1 MSKTLASYL
10 ADRPED
16 QLREMLTGIQ
26 QKRERLQ
33 QEEKDLAFE
42 ERLVDQAL
50 SRKARRTGSTGGGRV
65 SREQVFQ
72 IVSANTARHF
82 KAPEAMAAMNAQ
94 GIEMAA
100 ESLRQHL
107 RRLVKDGRFGREGDS
122 YVNPAV
128 AAPEQ
133 PPIASNGNGQATQAS
148 SESGG
153 TVPEAEREIGIQH
166 GPPQGVE

>member
-16 QLREMLTGIQ
+16 QLQEMLTGIQ

-42 ERLVDQAL
+42 ERLVEQAL
-50 SRKARRTGSTGGGRV
+50 SRKARRTSAVGGRRV

-72 IVSANTARHF
+72 IVSANTGRHF
-82 KAPEAMAAMNAQ
+82 KAPEAMTAMIAE
-94 GIEMAA
+94 GVAMAP

-107 RRLVKDGRFGREGDS
+107 RRLVNDGRFGREGDS
-122 YVNPAV
+122 YVNPV
-128 AAPEQ
+128 APEQ
-133 PPIASNGNGQATQAS
+133 PPAADNGNGQAIQAS
-148 SESGG
+148 SVADG
-153 TVPEAEREIGIQH
+153 TATVEDREIGTSTAPH
-166 GPPQGVE
+166 MG

>member
-1 MSKTLASYL
+1 
-10 ADRPED
+10 
-16 QLREMLTGIQ
+16 MLTGIQ

-33 QEEKDLAFE
+33 QEAKDLAFE
-42 ERLVDQAL
+42 ERLVEQAL

-72 IVSANTARHF
+72 IVSANTARRF

-94 GIEMAA
+94 GIEMAP

-122 YVNPAV
+122 YVNPAAV
-128 AAPEQ
+128 SEQ
-133 PPIASNGNGQATQAS
+133 PPAADNGNGQAIQTS
-148 SESGG
+148 SEAGG
-153 TVPEAEREIGIQH
+153 TATAEDREIGISTAPH
-166 GPPQGVE
+166 MG

>member
-1 MSKTLASYL
+1 
-10 ADRPED
+10 
-16 QLREMLTGIQ
+16 MLTGIQ

-122 YVNPAV
+122 YVNPV
-128 AAPEQ
+128 VGAPEQ
-133 PPIASNGNGQATQAS
+133 PPAADNGNGQAIQAS
-148 SESGG
+148 SEADATA
-153 TVPEAEREIGIQH
+153 TVEDREIGIDTAPH
-166 GPPQGVE
+166 LG